1 MIFGPSLLLL
11 KRKFFVSPISAE
23 MMRLLKCHNLKNF
36 KNFISMP
43 KNFLM
48 IVDITGVAALSCAI
62 YIILRYSYFQV
73 TFSFQGCSIKKKLM
87 RNIYGSYF

>member
-23 MMRLLKCHNLKNF
+23 MMRLLKCHDLKNF

-62 YIILRYSYFQV
+62 YVILRYSYYFQA
-73 TFSFQGCSIKKKLM
+73 TFSFQGCSIKKKPM
-87 RNIYGSYF
+87 RNI